1 MSVLQ
6 PVGKQADAESRRPA
20 VDRRAGERRMAARSS
35 AGSGEATW
43 TGDWQRAERRRGDRR
58 VDDVPFLFCPDC
70 REGLQHDA
78 AHSWSLP
85 GTYTVDAGNCPSCSR
100 RFLRNRETGEYDE
113 MSW

>member
-1 MSVLQ
+1 MSALQ
-6 PVGKQADAESRRPA
+6 RAEKQTEAEGRRHS
-20 VDRRAGERRMAARSS
+20 VDRRACQRRAASRSS
-35 AGSGEATW
+35 AAPAGGTFVGE
-43 TGDWQRAERRRGDRR
+43 WQRAERRCGDRR

-85 GTYTVDAGNCPSCSR
+85 GTYTVDAGYCPSCAR

-113 MSW
+113 LSW

>member
-1 MSVLQ
+1 VSVLQ
-6 PVGKQADAESRRPA
+6 PVGKQAEAEGHRPG
-20 VDRRAGERRMAARSS
+20 VDRRAGQRRAAARSS
-35 AGSGEATW
+35 AGSEGATRD
-43 TGDWQRAERRRGDRR
+43 GDWQPAERRRGDRR
-58 VDDVPFLFCPDC
+58 VDNVPFLFCPDC

-78 AHSWSLP
+78 ALSWSLP